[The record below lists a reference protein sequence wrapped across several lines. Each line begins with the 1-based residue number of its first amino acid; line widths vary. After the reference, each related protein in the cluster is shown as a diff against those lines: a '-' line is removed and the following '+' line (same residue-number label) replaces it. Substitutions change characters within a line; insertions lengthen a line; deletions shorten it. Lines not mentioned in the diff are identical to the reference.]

1 MGMRQLISSETRIRL
16 QGAASSRAYTQETML
31 DLNANDPAVGVRVWG
46 RRAVKSPPEAEVRL
60 GVSWS
65 RPGANFWESLLAVLR
80 GPMPPKEFDGGQ
92 YFRDC
97 WVGSRWPAR
106 AVGLA
111 LALQVA
117 LVLLHPHWNLVTP
130 RPITVEAELTWYAPA
145 QDLPQIPLDLPKKN
159 LDSIADPKQPL
170 PREGADAY
178 HPRQTILSAPLHP
191 THPRQVL
198 IQPDAP
204 NVAPRILP
212 SLPNIVEWSDSS
224 QTNPRLSISQQA
236 FARMH
241 PEASQPKDTQPVAA
255 PEIADP
261 QLQAGPIDIGET
273 PADHPK
279 PALTIHRMSAG
290 HAQARR
296 TEMDTPAP
304 DVAGNIG
311 GDTGHIIAIS
321 ATPGPAAPPPVAP
334 KGNLTARVSISPE
347 GTQPGTPGG
356 AAGGAAGATGG
367 PSGGEGNGASGIS
380 ITGGAPNSH
389 APIGGIGNGSGHGI
403 GAPGTSA
410 HSMRASPQPAPE
422 ATPTPSNFA
431 ALGPDAR
438 PEILL
443 GPGQVYTLHV
453 NMPNFTSAAGSWI
466 LNFAEMDTG
475 GDGPRSAPLGAGL
488 VGPEPV
494 RKVDPRYPP
503 SLRKEKIEGEVI
515 LYAVIRKDG
524 SVDSIQLVRGVD
536 PELDN
541 YAMEALSG
549 WKFRPA
555 EREGTPVDLVAIVRI
570 PFRTIAPDR

>member
-1 MGMRQLISSETRIRL
+1 M
-16 QGAASSRAYTQETML
+16 
-31 DLNANDPAVGVRVWG
+31 
-46 RRAVKSPPEAEVRL
+46 KSPAEAGVRL

-106 AVGLA
+106 AVAVA

-117 LVLLHPHWNLVTP
+117 LVLLHPHWRLVTP

-145 QDLPQIPLDLPKKN
+145 QDLPQIPFAAPEKKLN
-159 LDSIADPKQPL
+159 SPADPKQPL

-204 NVAPRILP
+204 NVAPKILP
-212 SLPNIVEWSDSS
+212 SLPNIVEWSDGS
-224 QTNPRLSISQQA
+224 QANPRLSISQQA

-255 PEIADP
+255 PDIADP
-261 QLQAGPIDIGET
+261 QMQAGPIDIGEAPT
-273 PADHPK
+273 DNPK

-296 TEMDTPAP
+296 AETDTPAP

-311 GDTGHIIAIS
+311 GDPGHIIAIS
-321 ATPGPAAPPPVAP
+321 ATPGPPAPPPVVP

-347 GTQPGTPGG
+347 GTQPGT
-356 AAGGAAGATGG
+356 TGG
-367 PSGGEGNGASGIS
+367 PDGGAGNGAPGIS
-380 ITGGAPNSH
+380 ISGGAPNSH
-389 APIGGIGNGSGHGI
+389 APIGGIGNGSGHGV
-403 GAPGTSA
+403 GAPGTAA
-410 HSMRASPQPAPE
+410 HSVRSSLPAEPE
-422 ATPTPSNFA
+422 ATPTASNFA

-453 NMPNFTSAAGSWI
+453 NMPNLTSASGSWI

-475 GDGPRSAPLGAGL
+475 GDGPRSVPLGAGL
-488 VGPEPV
+488 VGPEPL

-503 SLRKEKIEGEVI
+503 NLRNERVEGEVI

-570 PFRTIAPDR
+570 PFRTVAPDR